1 VLELRARSSTSAAI
15 KNLLGLAPK
24 TARRISDDGT
34 EEDVELDHIV
44 AGDRLR
50 VRPGEKVPVDGIV
63 QDGTSTVDESMVS
76 GEPVPVKKGP
86 GDHVVGATVNESGS
100 LIVRAE
106 KVGSDTL
113 LARIVQMVSEAQR
126 SRAPIQKLADRVSGY
141 FVPAVIVVAL
151 VTLVVWAMVGPE
163 PRLAHGFVNAV
174 AVLIIACPC
183 ALGLATPIS
192 IMVATGRGATM
203 GVLFRNAEAIEMLHK
218 VDTLLVDK
226 TGTLTEGR
234 PKLVAVVTAGSM
246 QEDTL
251 ICLAASLERGS
262 EHPLAAAI
270 LKGAKER
277 GATLA
282 DVDGFESVGGKGV
295 KGRVD
300 GHDIALGNRAM
311 MESLGVDMGDL
322 DRQGEELRKEGQTAM
337 FVAVDGEPAGL
348 MGVADPIKDSTPEA
362 IRALHK
368 EGVRIVMLTGDS
380 KTTARAVANKLNIDD
395 VIAEVLPEEKV
406 EAVKRLQAEGRVV
419 AMAGDGV
426 NDAPALAQAQVGLL
440 WARGP
445 MSPWRAQASRWSR
458 ATYARSYVRDA

>member
-1 VLELRARSSTSAAI
+1 
-15 KNLLGLAPK
+15 
-24 TARRISDDGT
+24 
-34 EEDVELDHIV
+34 
-44 AGDRLR
+44 
-50 VRPGEKVPVDGIV
+50 
-63 QDGTSTVDESMVS
+63 
-76 GEPVPVKKGP
+76 
-86 GDHVVGATVNESGS
+86 
-100 LIVRAE
+100 
-106 KVGSDTL
+106 
-113 LARIVQMVSEAQR
+113 
-126 SRAPIQKLADRVSGY
+126 
-141 FVPAVIVVAL
+141 
-151 VTLVVWAMVGPE
+151 
-163 PRLAHGFVNAV
+163 
-174 AVLIIACPC
+174 
-183 ALGLATPIS
+183 
-192 IMVATGRGATM
+192 MVATGRGATM

-426 NDAPALAQAQVGLL
+426 NDAPALAQAQVGIAMGTGTDVAMESAGVTLVQGDLRAIVRARRLSRRTLTNIKQNLFFAFVYNSAGVPLAAGVLYPIFGLL
-440 WARGP
+440 LSPIIAAAAMSFSSVSVIGNALRLRG
-445 MSPWRAQASRWSR
+445 AK
-458 ATYARSYVRDA
+458 V